1 MAEPGACPC
10 GSGRDYESCCGLLH
24 GGIAPAQTPEQLM
37 RSRYAAFA
45 LGDADYLLRTWHP
58 RTRPEEL
65 RLDPG
70 LSWLSLQIVDATGDE
85 VEFIA
90 RYRGPT
96 GRGFLRERSRF
107 ARHGSRWFY
116 LDGTTP

>member
-1 MAEPGACPC
+1 
-10 GSGRDYESCCGLLH
+10 
-24 GGIAPAQTPEQLM
+24 M

-45 LGDADYLLRTWHP
+45 LGEAGYLLRTWHP
-58 RTRPEEL
+58 RTRPPEL
-65 RLDPG
+65 SLDAG
-70 LSWLSLQIVDATGDE
+70 LSWLSLQIVDAAGEE

-107 ARHGSRWFY
+107 ARHRGRWFY
-116 LDGTTP
+116 LDGGLP